1 MAADLNTIRTKV
13 RRLTRS
19 LSESQLSTTQI
30 DDYINTFVLY
40 DFPEHLRLANL
51 KETFSFYTEPY
62 IDVYDTVNAP
72 ATSPLFNFKN
82 KYLTVHP
89 PFYIAGY
96 GAWFC
101 ESRTQF
107 YGVYPLT
114 NSIQSIGSTGDGVTV
129 AFNGTISINSGSTGS
144 GVVLLR
150 NNVLFS
156 SIDSNGN
163 GLSLIDDPQ
172 TPTTGNLV
180 IPDNTS
186 VSYGTINY
194 TTGVFSLTFPTAP
207 ASGAAINSQTIPMQP
222 SRPQSVLFYDGKFTV
237 RPLPDQPYKITMDV
251 FVRPTELLSSTDE
264 PKLQEWWQYIAYAA
278 ARKVFQDRMDME
290 SLQMIEPEYRKQE
303 MLIQRRTIVQ
313 QTSQRSATIYTND
326 LGAAGAYGPGWWSG
340 GGNF

>member
-1 MAADLNTIRTKV
+1 MAADLNAIRTKV

-19 LSESQLSTTQI
+19 LSESQLSTAQI

-82 KYLTVHP
+82 RYLTVHP

-114 NSIQSIGSTGDGVTV
+114 NSIQSIKSKGNGVTTS
-129 AFNGTISINSGSTGS
+129 FSGTININSGSTVI

-156 SIDSNGN
+156 SIDANGN

-180 IPDNTS
+180 IPDDTS

-194 TTGVFSLTFPTAP
+194 TTGAFNLNFPTAP
-207 ASGAAINSQTIPMQP
+207 ANGAAINSQTIPMQP

-264 PKLQEWWQYIAYAA
+264 PKLQEWWRYIAYGASLQC
-278 ARKVFQDRMDME
+278 FQDRMDME
-290 SLQMIEPEYRKQE
+290 SIQNIMPEFKKQE

-313 QTSQRSATIYTND
+313 QTSQRSATIYTDD
-326 LGAAGAYGPGWWSG
+326 LGISGQYGPGWFSG